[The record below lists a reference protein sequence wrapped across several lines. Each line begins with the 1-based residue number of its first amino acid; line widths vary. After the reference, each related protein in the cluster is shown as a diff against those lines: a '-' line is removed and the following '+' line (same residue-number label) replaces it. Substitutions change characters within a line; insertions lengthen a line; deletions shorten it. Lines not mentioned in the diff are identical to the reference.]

1 MQFQVYVK
9 QHHFMGRNTRHY
21 STLSCF
27 AGTSPAASENSSL
40 VWESPQSDPVLL
52 RLTFVVPT
60 EAGSIVGQPWLSVL
74 TRASVT
80 WLVPVEGLVMPTTT
94 NTAKEASCWH
104 RFCGRQTF
112 PRHQVTPRKQL
123 VPYLPTLQTTLTL
136 SLKSILWGGALG
148 GSD

>member
-1 MQFQVYVK
+1 MQFQVCVK
-9 QHHFMGRNTRHY
+9 QHHFMGRNVRHY

-27 AGTSPAASENSSL
+27 AGTSPAAPGNSSL

-52 RLTFVVPT
+52 RLALVVPT

-80 WLVPVEGLVMPTTT
+80 WLVPVEGLVMSTAT
-94 NTAKEASCWH
+94 NTAKEATCCH

-112 PRHQVTPRKQL
+112 PCHQVTPRKQL
-123 VPYLPTLQTTLTL
+123 VPFLISLRCKPL
-136 SLKSILWGGALG
+136 SP
-148 GSD
+148 